1 MNAFFEHHQDS
12 TRLAYRCFDRLLLNG
27 LIQPFQ
33 QPERVIGF
41 FNTYRDGK
49 RVTRDL
55 LHEIADQ
62 YKNWVTNR
70 SQKWNAPIL
79 EAPEGRRDDFMDPY
93 FRRAKPDEVVAI
105 LRAREP
111 ARILIANGNKKD
123 DRWHLQ
129 LVQRWVIQYNFYIN
143 DARWGR
149 MFVRVCPYFPFSAR
163 VCLNQH
169 HWLANRMRTT
179 VCSGIPLGRLL
190 GTMRE
195 EGIHFQQCSNAF
207 SICSDA
213 KRLQELSDSLSAR
226 DLLTC
231 GQKWL
236 ASCTPFFS
244 ERERKQAGCQHR
256 LFFAQVEYCDN
267 LIFERRAALDALG
280 ERLLDANRTIGQP
293 NKITTIFGRKVT
305 KRYGGKLQT
314 VIEDL
319 DLPNPVIRSHYG
331 NGFIKQY
338 VRNHLNLRTET
349 ATNDVTDYGVR
360 KAVEHLPQLRE
371 KMASITDNYL
381 DVQQDI
387 LETFVDRGQLRKLA
401 EPTVLPNGKRVPG
414 LKLDHPRQLALM
426 HALVRFANIA
436 SASTFTTQ
444 QIYPYV
450 LEALGTSAD
459 KYSLASLRYD
469 LSKLHAKGLA
479 LKVVKSRRHRLTRQ
493 GYSVCL
499 VFLKLFERIYAPL
512 TAGLL
517 QPLKGDSTLQQERR
531 SQLDRLY
538 QRVVDDLDQLLKAV
552 GLKTAA

>member
-12 TRLAYRCFDRLLLNG
+12 IRLAYRCFDRLLLNG

-41 FNTYRDGK
+41 FNTYREGK
-49 RVTRDL
+49 RVTRDF

-62 YKNWVTNR
+62 YKNWATNR

-93 FRRAKPDEVVAI
+93 FKRAKPDEIVAI

-129 LVQRWVIQYNFYIN
+129 LAQRWVIQYNFYIQ

-169 HWLANRMRTT
+169 HWLAIR
-179 VCSGIPLGRLL
+179 
-190 GTMRE
+190 MRE

-207 SICSDA
+207 SMCSDA
-213 KRLQELSDSLSAR
+213 KRLQQLADSLSAS

-236 ASCTPFFS
+236 ATCTPFFS
-244 ERERKQAGCQHR
+244 EHERKQVGCQHR

-338 VRNHLNLRTET
+338 VRDHLNLRTET

-360 KAVEHLPQLRE
+360 KAVENLPQLRQ
-371 KMASITDNYL
+371 KMASINDNYL

-387 LETFVDRGQLRKLA
+387 LETFVDRGQLRRLA

-436 SASTFTTQ
+436 TASTFTTQ

-459 KYSLASLRYD
+459 KYSLACLRYD
-469 LSKLHAKGLA
+469 LSKLRAKGLA
-479 LKVVKSRRHRLTRQ
+479 LKVVKSRRHRLTQQ

-517 QPLKGDSTLQQERR
+517 QPVKGDSKLQQQKR

-538 QRVVDDLDQLLKAV
+538 QRVVDDLDQLWKAV

>member
-12 TRLAYRCFDRLLLNG
+12 TRLTYRCFDRLLLNG

-41 FNTYRDGK
+41 FNTYREGK

-62 YKNWVTNR
+62 YKNWATNR

-93 FRRAKPDEVVAI
+93 FKRAKPDEVVAI

-129 LVQRWVIQYNFYIN
+129 LAQRWVIQYNFYIN

-169 HWLANRMRTT
+169 HWLANRMR
-179 VCSGIPLGRLL
+179 
-190 GTMRE
+190 E
-195 EGIHFQQCSNAF
+195 EGIHFQPCSNAF
-207 SICSDA
+207 SLCSDA
-213 KRLQELSDSLSAR
+213 KRLQELSDSLSAD

-236 ASCTPFFS
+236 ACCTPFFS
-244 ERERKQAGCQHR
+244 EHERKQAGCQHR

-338 VRNHLNLRTET
+338 VRDHLNLRTEA
-349 ATNDVTDYGVR
+349 ATNDVTDYGVK
-360 KAVEHLPQLRE
+360 KAVENLPQLRE

-401 EPTVLPNGKRVPG
+401 EPTVLSNGKRVPG

-426 HALVRFANIA
+426 HALVRFANITT
-436 SASTFTTQ
+436 ASTFTTQ

-469 LSKLHAKGLA
+469 LSKLRVKGLA
-479 LKVVKSRRHRLTRQ
+479 LKVVKSRRHRLTQQ

-517 QPLKGDSTLQQERR
+517 QPIKGDSKLQQEKR

-538 QRVVDDLDQLLKAV
+538 QHVVDDLDQLWKAV

>member
-1 MNAFFEHHQDS
+1 V
-12 TRLAYRCFDRLLLNG
+12 
-27 LIQPFQ
+27 
-33 QPERVIGF
+33 ER
-41 FNTYRDGK
+41 
-49 RVTRDL
+49 
-55 LHEIADQ
+55 A
-62 YKNWVTNR
+62 
-70 SQKWNAPIL
+70 IL

-93 FRRAKPDEVVAI
+93 FKRAKPDEVVAI

-129 LVQRWVIQYNFYIN
+129 IAQRWVIQYNFYIN

-169 HWLANRMRTT
+169 HWLANRMR
-179 VCSGIPLGRLL
+179 
-190 GTMRE
+190 E
-195 EGIHFQQCSNAF
+195 EDIRFHQCSNAF
-207 SICSDA
+207 STCSDA

-236 ASCTPFFS
+236 AACTPFFT
-244 ERERKQAGCQHR
+244 ERELKQAGCQHR

-293 NKITTIFGRKVT
+293 NKITTIFGRRVS

-338 VRNHLNLRTET
+338 VRDHLNLRTEP
-349 ATNDVTDYGVR
+349 ATNDVTDYGVK
-360 KAVEHLPQLRE
+360 KAVENLPQLRE
-371 KMASITDNYL
+371 KMSSIIDRYH

-426 HALVRFANIA
+426 HALVRFAPIA
-436 SASTFTTQ
+436 AANTFTSRE
-444 QIYPYV
+444 IHPYT
-450 LEALGTSAD
+450 LEALDLSAD

-469 LSKLHAKGLA
+469 MSKLRAKGLVH
-479 LKVVKSRRHRLTRQ
+479 KVVKSRRYHLTKE
-493 GYSVCL
+493 GYSICL

-517 QPLKGDSTLQQERR
+517 QPVSGDSKLQQQKR